1 MITKITSVEE
11 LKQIFLEIL
20 LNKTDKISDVSN
32 ESVLNG
38 IAYGIAKLTQRTLL
52 NQAVIEGHLFPDTA
66 YGSYLDQLASI
77 RGISPRFGAA
87 GSSTW
92 VRVIADE
99 GTTYSKDTHQF
110 TSTSG
115 IVFIPEEDVTIG
127 ANGYA
132 YIKVRSQQSG
142 LSSNVDALSINNV
155 SPIPEGHIS
164 CTNEYAAT
172 GGRDEE
178 NDDLFRQRIK
188 ESVNQLARTT
198 ISYLEQVFMKINN
211 NVLRLF
217 KGGIDDNGKLNLIVV
232 SVNGQNFTDEEFN
245 EILSRSEEYLALSE
259 LLKENTE
266 TEYSLK
272 LNNVD
277 WYTVDIDFR
286 IDIDPAYNTD
296 EVRKNI
302 QIQMAKIFDYRYWET
317 GDKIEWENLLYAA
330 KNVEGVRYVPDEHFS
345 PNRDI
350 IIPEYR
356 LPRIRGFVMRD
367 LEGNILVDNN
377 GVLADYFYPNDIDES
392 YASSVLMT
400 I

>member
-92 VRVIADE
+92 VRVIANE

-155 SPIPEGHIS
+155 SPIPGGHIS
-164 CTNEYAAT
+164 CANEYAAT

-217 KGGIDDNGKLNLIVV
+217 KGGVDDDGKLNLIVV
-232 SVNGQNFTDEEFN
+232 SVNGQDFTDEEFN

-259 LLKENTE
+259 LLKEHTE

-272 LNNVD
+272 LNNVN

-286 IDIDPAYNTD
+286 VDIDPAYNTD

-330 KNVEGVRYVPDEHFS
+330 KNVEGVRYVPDEHIS

-356 LPRIRGFVMRD
+356 LPRIRGFIMRD

-392 YASSVLMT
+392 YVSSVLMT